1 MPYILLMKILLISK
15 DKDLINICLFSNQ
28 PWCEDIIIYNNSFD
42 PLEVLSHS
50 LQINPAILIV
60 DDDFLKPETEHILRS
75 IKNIKKEILT
85 VFVTSDNSMQLGRK
99 ISRLGIQL
107 YAIKPLTDKIM
118 IESIQSLIQVKK
130 RQYQ

>member
-1 MPYILLMKILLISK
+1 MKILLISK